1 MEDVRIK
8 LSALWVARM
17 LTGLQG
23 DVLRFLE
30 PGMMQQIAGG
40 DVDGMPL
47 EDSLLFVAS
56 MVMLFPIAMVV
67 LSLTLPYRWC
77 RWANLLLATFFVVFD
92 AVGLP
97 TYGSAH
103 GIALIAAGIAFNL
116 ATAWYAWTWRATG
129 RSAVDLEAHRT

>member
-1 MEDVRIK
+1 MADVRIK

-30 PGMMQQIAGG
+30 PGMMQRIASGEG
-40 DVDGMPL
+40 DGML
-47 EDSLLFVAS
+47 VSDSLLFAAS
-56 MVMLFPIAMVV
+56 LVMLLPIVMVV

-77 RWANLLLATFFVVFD
+77 RWSNFALAAFFVAFD
-92 AVGLP
+92 GVGLP
-97 TYGSAH
+97 SYGSAH

-116 ATAWYAWTWRATG
+116 ATVWFAWTWRAPS
-129 RSAVDLEAHRT
+129 RSPHPA